1 MKRTVITLSI
11 DPEVL
16 NKIRELA
23 AKDERSISRYVELI
37 LKEAVNKETE
47 R

>member
-23 AKDERSISRYVELI
+23 AEDNRSISNYVEQI